1 MGTPAAALFLDMM
14 RVERGASERT
24 IHNYARV
31 LERLD
36 DFLGTSGKSLEAA
49 DKDDLSAFLEH
60 LHRSGR
66 SAATAAL
73 HSSAIRQFYGF
84 AFAEKIIAEN
94 PSAALIRPK
103 TTRPLPKTL
112 STDEVSAMLDR
123 AADEAAQKPSLAS
136 VRLHAMVEVLYA
148 SGLRV
153 SELCG
158 LPRDAFDRER
168 PWLTVIGKGNK
179 ERLIPLTEPAMEALA
194 DYVALAN
201 LPAMP
206 GRFLFPSRGKLGHLT
221 PARFAQ
227 LLKELAVKAAINP
240 ARVSPHV
247 LRHAFASHLLEGGA
261 DLRAVQQL
269 LGHADITTTQIYTHV
284 TQARLRD
291 VMQTYH
297 PLSGQAAK
305 QR

>member
-1 MGTPAAALFLDMM
+1 MGSPAAALFLDMM

-31 LERLD
+31 LDRLEE
-36 DFLGTSGKSLEAA
+36 FLRSRTTSLEKA
-49 DKDDLSAFLEH
+49 DREDLSAFLKF
-60 LHRSGR
+60 LHETGR

-84 AFAEKIIAEN
+84 AFSEKIIAEN
-94 PSAALIRPK
+94 PSAALVRPK
-103 TTRPLPKTL
+103 THRPLPKTL
-112 STDEVSAMLDR
+112 ATDEVSAMLDR
-123 AADEAAQKPSLAS
+123 AAAEAARKPSLPTL
-136 VRLHAMVEVLYA
+136 RLHAMVEVLYA

-153 SELCG
+153 SELCS
-158 LPRDAFDRER
+158 LPRDAFDREK

-194 DYVALAN
+194 QYVSFADLSSE
-201 LPAMP
+201 P
-206 GRFLFPSRGKLGHLT
+206 GTFLFPSRGKSGHLT

-227 LLKELAVKAAINP
+227 LLKELAVKAAIQP
-240 ARVSPHV
+240 SRVSPHV

-305 QR
+305 R